1 MFRNL
6 SAGAVGIKADL
17 AQTIELAARHD
28 FEGIDFSIEEAQRLV
43 ATHGI
48 EHLRSLFSNAGVR
61 PGNFG
66 FPVDFRKDEATW
78 RQTLEA
84 LPSQAK
90 LAAQLGC
97 LRTATWIM
105 PCDDELT
112 FSAYFARLTSRIRP
126 AAEILAEHGI
136 SLGMEFIGPKTLRM
150 TRKHSFVYTMDAM
163 LAVAASIGTGNVG
176 LLLDIWHLYTSH
188 GDIDDVKRLDKRD
201 VVVVHVNDA
210 PPGIH
215 VDSQLDQVRA
225 LPGATGVLDLAG
237 FLQALQHIGY
247 DGPVTAEPF
256 DKTLAT
262 LPADESAAK
271 TAASMRLIW
280 QQAGFIMGGLD

>member
-6 SAGAVGIKADL
+6 SAGAIGIKADL
-17 AQTIELAARHD
+17 AHTIELAARHG
-28 FEGIDFSIEEAQRLV
+28 FAGIDFSIDEAQRL
-43 ATHGI
+43 ATSHGVD
-48 EHLRSLFSNAGVR
+48 HLRSLFNNAGVR
-61 PGNFG
+61 PGCFG
-66 FPVDFRKDEATW
+66 FPVEFRKDDAAW
-78 RQTLEA
+78 RQGMAA
-84 LPSQAK
+84 LPDQAR

-105 PCDDELT
+105 PCDDDLT
-112 FSAYFARLTSRIRP
+112 FAAYFSRLTSRIRP

-150 TRKHSFVYTMDAM
+150 TRKYSFVYTMDAM

-188 GDIDDVKRLDKRD
+188 GDIDDVKRLDKGD

-215 VDSQLDQVRA
+215 VDEQMDQVRA
-225 LPGATGVLDLAG
+225 LPAATGVLDLTG
-237 FLQALQHIGY
+237 FLQALRHIGY

-256 DKTLAT
+256 DKALAA
-262 LPADESAAK
+262 LPADVSAAK
-271 TAASMRLIW
+271 TAASLQTIW
-280 QQAGFIMGGLD
+280 QNAGL